1 MANDKTP
8 KEAQPSGKIW
18 LGDIIGGG
26 RGGADFSES
35 SVDEIAEAVAR
46 DIRDERIPAM
56 TGEEAAL
63 MDKMMDQYLLCP
75 EITEASEDIL
85 RQMADEG
92 EKGGG
97 KDTPIPEEEC
107 AELNAIV
114 DQILSGS
121 KSVNLGKLLRSLDQK
136 HEKRAN

>member
-8 KEAQPSGKIW
+8 KEAQPAGKIW

-26 RGGADFSES
+26 RGGAGFSES

-63 MDKMMDQYLLCP
+63 MDKMITSIPRP

-97 KDTPIPEEEC
+97 KDISDPRGNVVAQRHRGSAPFRQQECYWRSCFVHGPEE
-107 AELNAIV
+107 
-114 DQILSGS
+114 
-121 KSVNLGKLLRSLDQK
+121 
-136 HEKRAN
+136 